1 LTGAHLYQY
10 YREVALE
17 FIDYEIRGITVLRPI
32 GRLTLGEPTA
42 TFRATIREVL
52 ESGKK
57 QIILDMSEVYFI
69 DSSGLGELV
78 SAHTTSVKHGGA
90 LKLLKLTQRVQDL
103 VQLTKVYRIL
113 EVFNEEGAAVSSFEI
128 LP

>member
-1 LTGAHLYQY
+1 M
-10 YREVALE
+10 ALE

-42 TFRATIREVL
+42 KFRSTIREWL

-57 QIILDMSEVYFI
+57 KLILDMSEVYFI

-78 SAHTTSVKHGGA
+78 TAHTTAVKHGGA

-103 VQLTKVYRIL
+103 VQLTKVYRVL
-113 EVFNEEGAAVSSFEI
+113 EVFTDEEAAVDSYTAAPEA
-128 LP
+128 

>member
-1 LTGAHLYQY
+1 M
-10 YREVALE
+10 ALE
-17 FIDYEIRGITVLRPI
+17 FIDYEIRGISVLRPI

-42 TFRATIREVL
+42 TFRSTIREWL

-57 QIILDMSEVYFI
+57 KLILDMSEVYFI

-78 SAHTTSVKHGGA
+78 TAHTTAVKHGGA

-103 VQLTKVYRIL
+103 VQLTKVYRVL
-113 EVFNEEGAAVSSFEI
+113 EVFSDEETAVDSFSAAPEA
-128 LP
+128 